1 MAWPAVSQASAY
13 PVCAYV
19 GPPQEKLT
27 ALGSPALA
35 FPVCSSDGAPS
46 LAAMTKPS
54 AMALTA
60 HEAYSFLAC
69 AFRPACYSGCAFSQV
84 PFFVRPASSCAAM
97 PFFFASLLVL
107 AWPYS
112 YPACCGLRVVQL
124 RFCQSK
130 TTRPVWRTRSGTCT
144 LKIYCS

>member
-69 AFRPACYSGCAFSQV
+69 AFRPPCYSGCAFSQV

-97 PFFFASLLVL
+97 PFFFASLLVWL
-107 AWPYS
+107 
-112 YPACCGLRVVQL
+112 GLTHTRHVVAFVLCNCAFANRKRQDQYGGQDQVL
-124 RFCQSK
+124 
-130 TTRPVWRTRSGTCT
+130 V
-144 LKIYCS
+144 L